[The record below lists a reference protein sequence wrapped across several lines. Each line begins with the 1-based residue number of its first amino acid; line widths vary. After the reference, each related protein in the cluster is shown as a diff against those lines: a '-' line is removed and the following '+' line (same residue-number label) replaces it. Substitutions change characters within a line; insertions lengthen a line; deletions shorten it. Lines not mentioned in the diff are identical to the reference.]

1 MILQQY
7 VIEFTTKSEEKI
19 EKFQTFDSSLFVV

>member
-7 VIEFTTKSEEKI
+7 VTEFTMKSEEKI
-19 EKFQTFDSSLFVV
+19 EKLRTFDLRLFVV